1 MTQNIEPMINDEQV
15 QQFQRDGYLV
25 VRSFLSPEENANLR
39 EHFMKMQ
46 SDASQP
52 EHPVRKHY
60 QVQTMEE
67 AQGDVLRV
75 FPRVM
80 MPHRF
85 DKTSLEMMLDARTE
99 SVLNALFGEQAIAAQ
114 SMFYFKPPGARGQ
127 ALHQDNFYLKVS
139 PGTCMAAWFSI
150 DDADDQNGT
159 LFVVPGSHTGEIQCP
174 HAADLKT
181 SFTTEEVDI
190 PEGMEQVPVNL
201 KAGDVLFFNGA
212 LIHGSYPNATK
223 DRFRRSFICHY
234 VPERMTAMNSGYY
247 PLHSFDGKT
256 FTRDVAEGG
265 GICGTEE
272 WQRFQDGIAAQKV
285 EHSRDM
291 EWLKR
296 SAVGD
301 KTKTTAH

>member
-1 MTQNIEPMINDEQV
+1 MTQNPKRMVSDEDV
-15 QQFQRDGYLV
+15 QQFERDGYLV
-25 VRSFLSPEENANLR
+25 VRGFLSAEENAALI
-39 EHFMKMQ
+39 EHFMQMQ
-46 SDASQP
+46 SDASKP
-52 EHPVRKHY
+52 DKPVRQHY
-60 QVQTMEE
+60 QVKTMEE

-85 DKTSLEMMLDARTE
+85 DKTSLEMMLDARSE
-99 SVLNALFGEQAIAAQ
+99 EVLNALFGEQAIAAQ

-139 PGTCMAAWFSI
+139 PGTCMAAWFSL

-159 LFVVPGSHTGEIQCP
+159 MFVVPGSHKGDIQCP

-190 PEGMEQVPVNL
+190 PEGLEQVQVNL

-212 LIHGSYPNATK
+212 LIHGSYPNVTK
-223 DRFRRSFICHY
+223 ERFRRAFICHY
-234 VPERMTAMNSGYY
+234 VPERMTEMNSGYY

-256 FTRDVAEGG
+256 FTRGLAEGG

-272 WQRFQDGIAAQKV
+272 WQRYQEGIAAQKI
-285 EHSRDM
+285 EHTRDM
-291 EWLKR
+291 DWMKHT
-296 SAVGD
+296 AVGD
-301 KTKTTAH
+301 KTKPAAH